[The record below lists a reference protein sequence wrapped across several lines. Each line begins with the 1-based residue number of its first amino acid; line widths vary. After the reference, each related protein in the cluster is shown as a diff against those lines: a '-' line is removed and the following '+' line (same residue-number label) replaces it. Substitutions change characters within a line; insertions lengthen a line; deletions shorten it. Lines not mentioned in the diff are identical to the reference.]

1 VVGFPNGSVVKDPP
15 ATAGDLGLIPGFG
28 RSPGEGNGN
37 PVFLP
42 GKFHDQRGLVGYSP
56 WGQKES
62 DMT

>member
-1 VVGFPNGSVVKDPP
+1 MVGFPNGSVVKDPP

-28 RSPGEGNGN
+28 RSPGEGNGK

-56 WGQKES
+56 WGQNES